1 MAREFENAKHPEHSE
16 GDKGPRHLGDRFEDC
31 SQKKGVDDD
40 NDDDDDNNDDDDD
53 DDDANNDDDDN
64 NDDDND
70 AYRQNK
76 GKGGGGGVAECRREK
91 AEKGV
96 PSPYQDHLRI
106 MNDDDHD
113 DGHDDHDDDCQS
125 PHYHRSW

>member
-70 AYRQNK
+70 VYRQNK
-76 GKGGGGGVAECRREK
+76 GERRR
-91 AEKGV
+91 G
-96 PSPYQDHLRI
+96 
-106 MNDDDHD
+106 
-113 DGHDDHDDDCQS
+113 
-125 PHYHRSW
+125 RSCGM